1 MRYLAILIAAN
12 VVTGAA
18 YADAWQEYRYPDYAF
33 AVMLP
38 VAPKAEA
45 ATYQPVEGRSVPA
58 RIWSVDAGSAQFKI
72 TVADIANSGL
82 QENAIIDHAM
92 KALSIAGEV
101 KVDYPHRI
109 SQVYGRQFSIVN
121 RDGSRETAAVF
132 DYNNRVYQI
141 EAKLLP
147 GGDDTDLIR
156 FQQSLIFT
164 DGGTNRPPEL
174 RNALRQACRGIV
186 NNPAGPDDPRCTRK

>member
-12 VVTGAA
+12 VVTAAA

-38 VAPKAEA
+38 APPRAEA
-45 ATYQPVEGRSVPA
+45 TTYQPVDGRSVPA
-58 RIWSVDAGSAQFKI
+58 RAWSVDIGKSQFKV
-72 TVADIANSGL
+72 TVADIANSNL
-82 QENAIIDHAM
+82 QEGAIIDHAM
-92 KALSIAGEV
+92 KALSVGGEV

-147 GGDDTDLIR
+147 GGDDTDIIR

-164 DGGTNRPPEL
+164 DGGSNRPQETI
-174 RNALRQACRGIV
+174 RALKESCRGIV

>member
-1 MRYLAILIAAN
+1 MRYLIPVSLVAG
-12 VVTGAA
+12 TA

-33 AVMLP
+33 AVMFP
-38 VAPKAEA
+38 AAPKPEA
-45 ATYQPVEGRSVPA
+45 TTYQAVDGRSVPA
-58 RIWSVDAGSAQFKI
+58 RAWSVDMGKSQFKV

-82 QENAIIDHAM
+82 EEATIIDHAM
-92 KALSIAGEV
+92 KALSAGGEV

-121 RDGSRETAAVF
+121 RDGSCETAAAF
-132 DYNNRVYQI
+132 DYKNRVYQI

-147 GGDDTDLIR
+147 GGDDTGMIR

-174 RNALRQACRGIV
+174 RNALREACRGIV
-186 NNPAGPDDPRCTRK
+186 NNPAGPDDPRCQRK

>member
-1 MRYLAILIAAN
+1 MRYLAILIAVSLVA
-12 VVTGAA
+12 GAA

-33 AVMLP
+33 AVMFP
-38 VAPKAEA
+38 AAPRAEA
-45 ATYQPVEGRSVPA
+45 TTYQPVDGRSVPA
-58 RIWSVDAGSAQFKI
+58 RMWSVDMGKSQFKV
-72 TVADIANSGL
+72 TVADIANGGL
-82 QENAIIDHAM
+82 QETAIIDHAM
-92 KALSIAGEV
+92 KALSAGGEV
-101 KVDYPHRI
+101 RVDYPHRI

-132 DYNNRVYQI
+132 DYKNRVYQI

-147 GGDDTDLIR
+147 GGDDTDMIR

-174 RNALRQACRGIV
+174 RNALREACRGIV
-186 NNPAGPDDPRCTRK
+186 NNPAGPDDPRCQRK

>member
-12 VVTGAA
+12 IVTGAA
-18 YADAWQEYRYPDYAF
+18 YADAWQEYRYPDFAF
-33 AVMLP
+33 AVMFP
-38 VAPKAEA
+38 VAPKVE
-45 ATYQPVEGRSVPA
+45 TTNYQPVDGRSVPA
-58 RIWSVDAGSAQFKI
+58 RAWSVDAGKSQFKVTI
-72 TVADIANSGL
+72 ADIANSGL
-82 QENAIIDHAM
+82 QEGAIIDHAM
-92 KALSIAGEV
+92 KALSVGGEV

-147 GGDDTDLIR
+147 GGDDTDMIR

-164 DGGTNRPPEL
+164 DGGSNRPQDTI
-174 RNALRQACRGIV
+174 NAIRQACRGVV
-186 NNPAGPDDPRCTRK
+186 NNPAGLDDPRCRKN

>member
-1 MRYLAILIAAN
+1 MRNLAIVIAAI
-12 VVTGAA
+12 VVAGPASA
-18 YADAWQEYRYPDYAF
+18 EGWQEYRYPDYAF
-33 AVMLP
+33 AAMFP
-38 VAPKAEA
+38 AAPKAEIT
-45 ATYQPVEGRSVPA
+45 TYQPVDGRSVPA
-58 RIWSVDAGSAQFKI
+58 RAWSVDAGKAQFKV
-72 TVADIANSGL
+72 TVANIANSGL

-92 KALSIAGEV
+92 RTLSRAGEV

-156 FQQSLIFT
+156 FEQSLIFT

-174 RNALRQACRGIV
+174 RNTLREACRGIV
-186 NNPAGPDDPRCTRK
+186 NNPAGPDDPRCQRK